1 VLRVSGRK
9 NPTWLLPAIL
19 AAAVLAAYIPAA
31 RTITAIRLLAVIR
44 RVASADINKL
54 PSVQEAK
61 IVRYMGLSEEEAM
74 LYRPSGAEPKSGV
87 VLIAGV
93 SELGCYH
100 PRLVSLSRALAQS
113 GFLVLTPDIRMLRE
127 FKIYPPPFD
136 EISFWLHEVPKLEG
150 ARRLRH
156 VGLAGISF
164 SGTLALLAAAQ
175 PRNWNLVAYVLGI
188 GCFDDLNRC
197 SRFWFG
203 AGPVTVGPGYYPT
216 RYYARWVMML
226 AAVDMLPSPDDR
238 EFLETALRN
247 LLLQKQ
253 VSSPRA
259 GVTGE
264 GLRWYHLATMPED
277 QADPEL
283 ATRIGSQIAA
293 RLYPHL
299 GTDQLAHELRCPIFL
314 AHGAYDDLILPE
326 EIRALHQKIN
336 EVPSYLLISPF
347 LTHTH
352 PWEKPLRW
360 TTRTAAVFDLFLFFY
375 HLAGA
380 I

>member
-1 VLRVSGRK
+1 
-9 NPTWLLPAIL
+9 LPAIL
-19 AAAVLAAYIPAA
+19 AAALLAAYIPAT
-31 RTITAIRLLAVIR
+31 RTITAIRILAAVR
-44 RVASADINKL
+44 RVASGDIDQL
-54 PSVQEAK
+54 PSVQEVK
-61 IVRYMGLSEEEAM
+61 LVRYMGRSAEEAI
-74 LYRPSGAEPKSGV
+74 LYRPSGVEPKSGI

-113 GFLVLTPDIRMLRE
+113 GLLVLTPDIRMLRE

-136 EISFWLHEVPKLEG
+136 EISFWLHEAPKLEG
-150 ARRLRH
+150 GRRLRH
-156 VGLAGISF
+156 IGLAGISF
-164 SGTLALLAAAQ
+164 SGTLALLAATQ
-175 PRNWNLVAYVLGI
+175 PRNWGLTAYVLGI

-226 AAVDMLPSPDDR
+226 AAVDVLSNRDDR

-253 VSSPRA
+253 ISSPPA
-259 GVTGE
+259 GLTGE

-283 ATRIGSQIAA
+283 AARIGSQVAA
-293 RLYPHL
+293 KLNAQL
-299 GTDQLAHELRCPIFL
+299 GTGQLAHELRCPIFL
-314 AHGAYDDLILPE
+314 AHGAYDDLIPPE
-326 EIRALHQKIN
+326 ESRALHQKIR

-352 PWEKPLRW
+352 PWEKPLDW
-360 TTRTAAVFDLFLFFY
+360 TTKTAAVLDLFLFFY
-375 HLAGA
+375 RLA
-380 I
+380 IVV

>member
-1 VLRVSGRK
+1 VRRAYGRK
-9 NPTWLLPAIL
+9 KPTWLFPAIL
-19 AAAVLAAYIPAA
+19 AAAVLAAYIPVS
-31 RTITAIRLLAVIR
+31 RTITAIRLLAVVR
-44 RVASADINKL
+44 RVASGDIDKS

-61 IVRYMGLSEEEAM
+61 LVRYMGRSEEEAM
-74 LYRPSGAEPKSGV
+74 LYRPSGAEPTSGV

-127 FKIYPPPFD
+127 FKIYPPPFE
-136 EISFWLHEVPKLEG
+136 EISFWLHEAPELEG
-150 ARRLRH
+150 GRRLHH

-164 SGTLALLAAAQ
+164 SGTLALVAAAQ
-175 PRNWNLVAYVLGI
+175 PRNSSLAAYVLGI

-216 RYYARWVMML
+216 RYYARWIMML
-226 AAVDMLPSPDDR
+226 AAVDMLPSRDDR
-238 EFLETALRN
+238 DFMETALRN

-253 VSSPRA
+253 VSAPPA
-259 GVTGE
+259 GVTDQ

-283 ATRIGSQIAA
+283 AERIGGQIAA
-293 RLYPHL
+293 TLYPQL
-299 GTDQLAHELRCPIFL
+299 RTDRLAHELRCPIFL
-314 AHGAYDDLILPE
+314 AHGAYDDLIPPE
-326 EIRALHQKIN
+326 ESRALHQKTS
-336 EVPSYLLISPF
+336 EAQSYLLISPF

-352 PWEKPLRW
+352 PWEKPLGW
-360 TTRTAAVFDLFLFFY
+360 KTKTSAVFDLFLFFY

-380 I
+380 V

>member
-1 VLRVSGRK
+1 VRRASGQK
-9 NPTWLLPAIL
+9 KPTWLLPAIL
-19 AAAVLAAYIPAA
+19 AAAVLALVIPAA

-44 RVASADINKL
+44 RVASADIDKS

-61 IVRYMGLSEEEAM
+61 IVRYMGRSEEEAM
-74 LYRPSGAEPKSGV
+74 LYRPSGAEPKGGV
-87 VLIAGV
+87 VLIAGI

-100 PRLVSLSRALAQS
+100 PRLVSLSRALARS

-136 EISFWLHEVPKLEG
+136 EISFWLHEAPRLEG
-150 ARRLRH
+150 ARRLRN

-175 PRNWNLVAYVLGI
+175 PRNWNLTAYVLGI

-226 AAVDMLPSPDDR
+226 AAVDMLPSRDDR

-253 VSSPRA
+253 VSSPPA
-259 GVTGE
+259 GVTDA

-283 ATRIGSQIAA
+283 AARIGGQITAK
-293 RLYPHL
+293 LYPHI
-299 GTDQLAHELRCPIFL
+299 GTDQLAHELHCPIFL
-314 AHGAYDDLILPE
+314 AHGAYDDLIPPE
-326 EIRALHQKIN
+326 ESRALHQETS
-336 EVPSYLLISPF
+336 EVQSYLLISPF

-352 PWEKPLRW
+352 PWEKPLSW
-360 TTRTAAVFDLFLFFY
+360 TTKTAAIFDLFLFFY
-375 HLAGA
+375 HLAGVV
-380 I
+380 